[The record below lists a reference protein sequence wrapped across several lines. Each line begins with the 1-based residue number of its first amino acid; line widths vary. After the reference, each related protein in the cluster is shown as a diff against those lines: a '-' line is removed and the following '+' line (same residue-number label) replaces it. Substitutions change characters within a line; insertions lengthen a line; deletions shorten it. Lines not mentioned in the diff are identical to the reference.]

1 MTFGSKK
8 AFEKSVYY
16 VTQYTICST
25 GLCNVF
31 MTIPILC
38 RFPVSVCQVV
48 KRRI

>member
-1 MTFGSKK
+1 MNFGSKK

-25 GLCNVF
+25 VLCSGF
-31 MTIPILC
+31 MNIPTLC